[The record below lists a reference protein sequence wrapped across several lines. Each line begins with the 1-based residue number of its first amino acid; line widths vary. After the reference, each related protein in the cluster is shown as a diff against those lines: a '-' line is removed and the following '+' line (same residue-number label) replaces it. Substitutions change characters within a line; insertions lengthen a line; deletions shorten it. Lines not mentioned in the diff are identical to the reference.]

1 MQTCEDGCNG
11 CDHCTDY
18 YDDGDFGGPTPEE
31 WAWLDA
37 NARGAADKL
46 RERIADLEK
55 GLNEWRELA
64 LSQTGDA
71 GIVARMVK
79 AETEVALL
87 TRRMVD
93 DFVKRDAYR
102 YRKLLMQGKHWLGVF
117 RCDPDGTPSDSISAD
132 ELSALLDAMDGP
144 EMPPAPEAP

>member
-1 MQTCEDGCNG
+1 MTERVIAERD
-11 CDHCTDY
+11 
-18 YDDGDFGGPTPEE
+18 E
-31 WAWLDA
+31 
-37 NARGAADKL
+37 L
-46 RERIADLEK
+46 R
-55 GLNEWRELA
+55 
-64 LSQTGDA
+64 
-71 GIVARMVK
+71 
-79 AETEVALL
+79 

-144 EMPPAPEAP
+144 EMLPAPEAP